1 MQNEKIYKHYVFLDR
16 FNKIVE
22 SNLLKFS
29 NIIIIIDI
37 NQNDNKSLNEQ
48 SLIINFLKKY
58 RIPFLIKNDYRKCQ
72 KYKADGIFIESINKK
87 NIRPILLKKKFQII
101 GGAHNQ
107 LEYYQKYRQN
117 CSVLMLSPLFENK
130 KYTSN
135 KILNILRFNI
145 KSLHWNIKLC
155 ALGGINSNTIKK
167 VKLTKCIATSFKSF
181 IFDPKIKK
189 PAYNLM

>member
-1 MQNEKIYKHYVFLDR
+1 MQNKKVYKHYVFLDR

-22 SNLLKFS
+22 NNLLKFS

-37 NQNDNKSLNEQ
+37 NQNDNKSLKEQ
-48 SLIINFLKKY
+48 SLIINFLKKHK
-58 RIPFLIKNDYRKCQ
+58 IPFLIKNDYQKCQ

-87 NIRPILLKKKFQII
+87 NIKPILLKKKFQII
-101 GGAHNQ
+101 GVAHNQ
-107 LEYYQKYRQN
+107 LEYYQKCRQN
-117 CSVLMLSPLFENK
+117 CSVLMLSPLFETK

-135 KILNILRFNI
+135 KILNITRFNI

-167 VKLTKCIATSFKSF
+167 VKLTKCIAIGFKKF
-181 IFDPKIKK
+181 IFDTKIKK